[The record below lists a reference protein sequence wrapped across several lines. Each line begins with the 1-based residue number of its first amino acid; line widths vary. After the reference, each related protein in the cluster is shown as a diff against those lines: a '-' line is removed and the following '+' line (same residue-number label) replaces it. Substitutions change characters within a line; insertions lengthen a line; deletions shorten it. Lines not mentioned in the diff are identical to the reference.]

1 MNLPAAG
8 SPLRITLVNPPFRR
22 PVMRRF
28 VASYFAPNFLL
39 PPTDLLYMS
48 AAAKQYL
55 DAQTKIVDAI
65 AKKLDEEATI
75 AAVRESQPH
84 LLFVQLGFATIEDDL
99 CFCDRLREDAGVPL
113 VAMGYLPTMFAE
125 EVMNASQVDAL
136 VRGEPEHA
144 FCDLVRAWREGGD
157 PATIPGVVVR
167 RENKIVIGPEPE
179 RIVDLDELPLPD
191 HRAVDPHDY
200 SEALIGSPIGAIF
213 TARGCPFP
221 CTFCVRT
228 FGPKLALRSA
238 ASVLREARLL
248 VREMGVRN
256 LRFMDDTF
264 NFSPE
269 RTAEICRGLLEL
281 QPLQWTALA
290 RLDRLDEQTV
300 ALMARSGCRRL
311 YVGVESGSQRML
323 ELYQKGS
330 TLAQMRRGIELI
342 RRAGMEVSAFFIV
355 GGPTETRADFEASLS
370 FAKETKLDYV
380 IVTRMQYWPGTKL
393 FAEHKNELETSIV
406 PFYCRPRDVVAYDRL
421 LELEREFYRRFYLR
435 PYIVWRHV
443 RWLVKHPGD
452 LAASFLSLLR
462 YLFGKTKEDFI

>member
-39 PPTDLLYMS
+39 PPTDLLYVS
-48 AAAKQYL
+48 AAAKQFL
-55 DAQTKIVDAI
+55 DAHTKVVDAI

-75 AAVRESQPH
+75 VAVRASQPH

-99 CFCDRLREDAGVPL
+99 HFCDRLRKDIGAPL
-113 VAMGYLPTMFAE
+113 VAMGYLPTMFTE

-136 VRGEPEHA
+136 VRGEPEFA
-144 FCDLVRAWREGGD
+144 FSNLVRAWRAGD
-157 PATIPGVVVR
+157 DPGSIPGVAVR
-167 RENKIVIGPEPE
+167 RENEIIIGPEPE

-238 ASVLREARLL
+238 ESVLREARLL
-248 VREMGVRN
+248 VQEMGVRN

-264 NFSPE
+264 NFSPT
-269 RTAEICRGLLEL
+269 RTAEICHGLLKL

-290 RLDRLDEQTV
+290 RLDRLDEPTV
-300 ALMARSGCRRL
+300 ELMAHAGCRRL
-311 YVGVESGSQRML
+311 YVGVESGAERML
-323 ELYQKGS
+323 ELYQKGA
-330 TLAQMRRGIELI
+330 TLAQMRHGIELI
-342 RRAGMEVSAFFIV
+342 RRTGMEASAFFIV
-355 GGPTETRADFEASLS
+355 GGPTETRVDFEASLS

-380 IVTRMQYWPGTKL
+380 IVTRIQYWPGTKL
-393 FAEHKNELETSIV
+393 FADHKNELETSIV

-435 PYIVWRHV
+435 PYMVWRHV
-443 RWLVKHPGD
+443 HWLIKHPGN
-452 LAASFLSLLR
+452 LAGSFVNLIK
-462 YLFGKTKEDFI
+462 YLFGKAKEDFI